1 MVSYFMKAALGNET
15 PDLFKNQLHFGYGI
29 NYKYNGKLYHNLDR
43 VWIVHRLVIPQIEDL
58 DSLPDFP
65 DQIDCY
71 PYVTDFYKKT
81 TDNLRRKSVV
91 TKICELG
98 MPQYKLLKQQAVYL
112 KTQVDRIVRDELQHA
127 LHSQAPVSHLEY
139 ERTKRALTPAPG
151 ELLVNDSLHDMSHT
165 SHIPRNRTERWLG
178 AVVSAALPVVGKLAT
193 IAVEHLGSYL
203 QGRRNRAIT
212 KALQTMDRN
221 LTLTR
226 NMMHQLEKDF
236 VLYGEYDTDSTI
248 SIVKMLDNLD
258 NRSSTMEKWLE
269 GQSKIW
275 VQNFYETYSGP
286 LVYSHLTQLYL
297 ASLRE
302 KYIRL
307 YEALDTELKLLLRSI
322 AILSKG
328 YLPPQLFPPSTLVG
342 ISQKSLAMIQ
352 AKNPGYVLALT
363 HITDYY
369 DMRLVTFGLD
379 DQGRLVVCFP
389 IFVKEH
395 KKEPMTLYQI
405 ETVKVPINDEN
416 KEADSYTEVAIS
428 KPYLASN
435 KDYYIQLVIEE
446 LVMCKK
452 IRSTY
457 YCEELFLVKHKT
469 KHSCESTIFYNLSRE
484 TIIQN
489 CQFRYFYNTTVIP
502 SILDG
507 GSNIVLANML
517 SSKRLICAY
526 EQGLA
531 KPLPTS
537 SYALVNRDIL
547 CHCHLQAGL
556 TYVLKS
562 ITTCNMS
569 NTPVFY
575 YTVNLAFMDYFYSF
589 WKNGTLS
596 DIPRKPTFD
605 ETVLPIA
612 MEDYSKDPY
621 YQAYTTDHD
630 SNPTTLQ
637 ELSHLAHV
645 KHLFHQNRNK
655 LFSKEKAGIGLE
667 HMVTETP
674 LSKSS
679 FLFSTIL
686 HIYTMAG
693 STLAILWT
701 VPYIV
706 FACKQRKMKSLLS
719 AMAMHNLKAIEAA
732 SMKTAQETAKPLTML
747 EVPAKDTT
755 KLICQDPWVSFVL
768 TAVTIIGL
776 VMCLYKHCKNY
787 TLIKGHR
794 FACICHIHLVISGTT
809 RYVPIKIGQY
819 IGSPFLFT
827 YNQIPQANQVTLH
840 KQCLW
845 DNVHINWQ
853 NEQVRYKDKAVT
865 LREHL
870 NVPLIDKI
878 RLRYIFA
885 REHQIMY
892 MIRQGDTWYN
902 LKKI

>member
-1 MVSYFMKAALGNET
+1 MILYFIKAALGNET

-43 VWIVHRLVIPQIEDL
+43 VWVVHRLVIPQIKDL
-58 DSLPDFP
+58 NSLPQFP
-65 DQIDCY
+65 EQVDCY
-71 PYVTDFYKKT
+71 PYVVDKYKKT
-81 TDNLRRKSVV
+81 SDNLARKSVV

-112 KTQVDRIVRDELQHA
+112 KNQVDRIVRDELQHA
-127 LHSQAPVSHLEY
+127 LHSFVPVSHLEY
-139 ERTKRALTPAPG
+139 SRTKRALTPTPG
-151 ELLVNDSLHDMSHT
+151 ELLVNDSLHEM
-165 SHIPRNRTERWLG
+165 HIPRNRTERWLG
-178 AVVSAALPVVGKLAT
+178 AVLSAALPAVGKLAT

-203 QGRRNRAIT
+203 QGRRNKAIT
-212 KALQTMDRN
+212 KALQKMDRN
-221 LTLTR
+221 ITLTR

-236 VLYGEYDTDSTI
+236 VLYGEYDTNSTV
-248 SIVKMLDNLD
+248 SIVKMLDSLD
-258 NRSSTMEKWLE
+258 NRSSTIEKWLE
-269 GQSKIW
+269 GHSKIW
-275 VQNFYETYSGP
+275 VQNFYETISGP
-286 LVYSHLTQLYL
+286 LIYSHLTQLYL

-302 KYIRL
+302 RYIRL
-307 YEALDTELKLLLRSI
+307 YEALNTELKLLLRSI

-342 ISQKSLAMIQ
+342 ISQKSLAIIQ

-416 KEADSYTEVAIS
+416 TKADSYTEVAIS

-435 KDYYIQLVIEE
+435 KDYYIQLMIQE

-452 IRSTY
+452 IRSIY

-469 KHSCESTIFYNLSRE
+469 KHSCESAIFYALSRE

-489 CQFRYFYNTTVIP
+489 CQFNYFYNITVIP

-507 GSNIVLANML
+507 GSEIVLANML

-537 SYALVNRDIL
+537 SYALVSRDIL

-569 NTPVFY
+569 STPIFY

-589 WKNGTLS
+589 WNNDSLS
-596 DIPRKPTFD
+596 HIPLKPTLE
-605 ETVLPIA
+605 ETVLPIG
-612 MEDYSKDPY
+612 MEDYTKDPFY
-621 YQAYTTDHD
+621 RVYSSEHD
-630 SNPTTLQ
+630 QNPTNLQ
-637 ELSHLAHV
+637 ELSNLAHD
-645 KHLFHQNRNK
+645 KQEFQRNRNK
-655 LFSKEKAGIGLE
+655 LFSKEKAELE
-667 HMVTETP
+667 PRVTETP
-674 LSKSS
+674 ISKSS
-679 FLFSTIL
+679 FLFSAIF
-686 HIYTMAG
+686 HIYAMTG
-693 STLAILWT
+693 STIAILWT
-701 VPYIV
+701 IPYII
-706 FACKQRKMKSLLS
+706 FAIKQRKMKSLVT
-719 AMAMHNLKAIEAA
+719 AMAMHNVRAIEAA
-732 SMKTAQETAKPLTML
+732 ALNTEGTPESLKML
-747 EVPAKDTT
+747 NVPEDDTT
-755 KLICQDPWVSFVL
+755 RLVCQDPWVSFVL

-776 VMCLYKHCKNY
+776 VMCLYKHCKHY
-787 TLIKGHR
+787 TLVKGHK
-794 FACICHIHLVISGTT
+794 FACICHIHLIVSGTT
-809 RYVPIKIGQY
+809 RYVPLKIGQY

-827 YNQIPQANQVTLH
+827 YNQTPQTDQVIL
-840 KQCLW
+840 KRQCLW
-845 DNVHINWQ
+845 DHIHINWKDEKVQ
-853 NEQVRYKDKAVT
+853 FKDKAMA

-878 RLRYIFA
+878 RLRYIIS

-902 LKKI
+902 LKQI